1 MFFMRCS
8 ESGRISIDST
18 RRPPTA
24 ADISCTLGAPTAKKN
39 TSILPDLKSSDARIT
54 FTVGTFFTSF
64 IDTPPAASS
73 AFRCVMTLVCCTQS
87 EGMFLPLRS
96 AMVWIGESLRTQ
108 NAIWK
113 PNRLIA
119 RRMLGFGLPFQ
130 TFSPFIASAGSP
142 TSSSSM
148 SACFELTASM
158 MPVSPPWPMTRTW
171 SLLLSCTTLAITEAC
186 ALSSVPGCRVAKPTV
201 CCPNA
206 APANAAMASAQS
218 IFGCMNPPPRVAA
231 ILTGRARHRRGGV
244 AHGLAYRFEPSLY
257 AVERPGDADGEGLGL
272 DRERL
277 GDAHAAG
284 VVLAARHEVAAAA
297 RLAQVGEQAGRVERV
312 LGEALELEPA
322 QLLRQAFVGQRA
334 EQRLA
339 HGARVQR
346 PARARMQAVADGL
359 RALDR
364 HDIEDLVAFALA
376 DQHRLFGA
384 LAQRLEVRQQ
394 ALHHRV
400 VRRDQAAE
408 VEQLARRVI
417 APLVEHVDVA
427 ARLEG
432 ADDAMAARDR
442 RSDQAR
448 EVAEGERLLLRGK
461 GLEDVERALG
471 GLYRIHGHAPASACP
486 ISFFPRW
493 PLLPR
498 RTRPAP
504 RASRSPGAPRRT
516 ALA

>member
-24 ADISCTLGAPTAKKN
+24 ADISCTLGAPTAKKK

-334 EQRLA
+334 EQRL
-339 HGARVQR
+339 
-346 PARARMQAVADGL
+346 
-359 RALDR
+359 
-364 HDIEDLVAFALA
+364 LV
-376 DQHRLFGA
+376 GA
-384 LAQRLEVRQQ
+384 LAQRFEVRQQ

-400 VRRDQAAE
+400 VRRDEAAE

-417 APLVEHVDVA
+417 APLVEHVEVA

-448 EVAEGERLLLRGK
+448 EVAEGERLLLRGE

-471 GLYRIHGHAPASACP
+471 GLYRIHGHALASACP

-516 ALA
+516 ASA